1 MSVIINQIGEDFVLI
16 QNSFND
22 ILKVKDELGFKEISK
37 IIPIRNEI
45 LYIILKRLSRV
56 IEEQNKQ
63 IKLGHSIRELKEYQ
77 EEARLDCIK
86 VQMVIISDDFFI
98 NFNEFKELLECE
110 NLFFT
115 REKEWKKCKMLL
127 KRIVKI
133 STK

>member
-1 MSVIINQIGEDFVLI
+1 MSVIIKQIGEDFVLI

-45 LYIILKRLSRV
+45 LYIILKRLNRV
-56 IEEQNKQ
+56 IEAQNKQ
-63 IKLGHSIRELKEYQ
+63 IKLGNSIKENKEYQ
-77 EEARLDCIK
+77 KDAKLDCIK
-86 VQMVIISDDFFI
+86 VQMVMISDDFFI
-98 NFNEFKELLECE
+98 NINEFKKLLECE

-115 REKEWKKCKMLL
+115 REEEWKKCKMLL

-133 STK
+133 ATK